1 MQLCLLIYSN
11 KSCFIVR
18 TLIIKY
24 TAIHCMVLRALSL
37 RESNYIIM
45 IFIDDLECV
54 PRVIFILCNSP
65 PHTSPLH
72 PMQSYLEFFTS
83 PQYMAILVE
92 VLQNY
97 PSVSYHIV
105 NKLGTE
111 NLSDTDSTQPIAVTW
126 GVFPGKEIVQPTVVD
141 PVSFNIWKVSI
152 AL

>member
-1 MQLCLLIYSN
+1 MQLSTTY
-11 KSCFIVR
+11 F
-18 TLIIKY
+18 
-24 TAIHCMVLRALSL
+24 
-37 RESNYIIM
+37 
-45 IFIDDLECV
+45 
-54 PRVIFILCNSP
+54 
-65 PHTSPLH
+65 PLH

-152 AL
+152 

>member
-1 MQLCLLIYSN
+1 
-11 KSCFIVR
+11 
-18 TLIIKY
+18 
-24 TAIHCMVLRALSL
+24 
-37 RESNYIIM
+37 M
-45 IFIDDLECV
+45 IFT
-54 PRVIFILCNSP
+54 LCNSP
-65 PHTSPLH
+65 PHISPLP

-152 AL
+152 